1 MKTITTPQGKIMVD
15 ESAEIKEGIPFWGY
29 CWNWFDK
36 INHFP
41 NGCNQSRGKVEKIIA
56 TINHSISLDVAMV
69 IVEDEIEKDF
79 QLQVSEVYEGISK
92 EFFRVDTA
100 REWHK
105 KGYKAARVYSDSEMI
120 QSLNQEPI
128 ELEMEEVYGGETL
141 ASASGFALKTKPVR
155 TIKTTRVDGQLMAY
169 LKS

>member
-1 MKTITTPQGKIMVD
+1 MRINFKIMKTITTPHGKVLVD

-128 ELEMEEVYGGETL
+128 ELEMISDIPSKEIMGEFE
-141 ASASGFALKTKPVR
+141 SR
-155 TIKTTRVDGQLMAY
+155 IKTTRVNGQLMAY
-169 LKS
+169 KKS